1 MLQLLKNQFQ
11 KLKYFFVVATM
22 KELSYLQVHIDSWTF
37 IFVNATSFLTLLSTT
52 THSVL
57 QICIQ
62 KKVTERA
69 STTFR
74 LNKLYK
80 R

>member
-1 MLQLLKNQFQ
+1 
-11 KLKYFFVVATM
+11 M
-22 KELSYLQVHIDSWTF
+22 KEISCLQVHVDSQTF
-37 IFVNATSFLTLLSTT
+37 IFVNVAGFLTLLSTT

-62 KKVTERA
+62 EKVTGRA

-80 R
+80 RYCLHSSDYTNATYLFY

>member
-1 MLQLLKNQFQ
+1 
-11 KLKYFFVVATM
+11 M

-37 IFVNATSFLTLLSTT
+37 IFVNVIGFLTLLSTT
-52 THSVL
+52 IHSVL
-57 QICIQ
+57 QIRIQ
-62 KKVTERA
+62 KKVAGRA

>member
-1 MLQLLKNQFQ
+1 
-11 KLKYFFVVATM
+11 M
-22 KELSYLQVHIDSWTF
+22 KELSCLQVHIDSWAF
-37 IFVNATSFLTLLSTT
+37 IFVNVIGFLALLSTT

-57 QICIQ
+57 QMCIQ
-62 KKVTERA
+62 ERVTGRA
-69 STTFR
+69 TTTFR

>member
-1 MLQLLKNQFQ
+1 
-11 KLKYFFVVATM
+11 M
-22 KELSYLQVHIDSWTF
+22 KELSYLQVHIDSWAF
-37 IFVNATSFLTLLSTT
+37 IFVNVIGFLTLLSIT

-57 QICIQ
+57 QIYIQ
-62 KKVTERA
+62 EKVTERVT
-69 STTFR
+69 TTFR

>member
-1 MLQLLKNQFQ
+1 
-11 KLKYFFVVATM
+11 M
-22 KELSYLQVHIDSWTF
+22 KELSYLQVHIDSWAF
-37 IFVNATSFLTLLSTT
+37 IFVNVIGFLTLLSTT

-57 QICIQ
+57 QIYIQ
-62 KKVTERA
+62 EKVTERVT
-69 STTFR
+69 TTFG

>member
-1 MLQLLKNQFQ
+1 
-11 KLKYFFVVATM
+11 M
-22 KELSYLQVHIDSWTF
+22 KELSYLQVHIDSWAF
-37 IFVNATSFLTLLSTT
+37 IFVNVIGFLTLLSTT

-57 QICIQ
+57 QTRIQ
-62 KKVTERA
+62 EKVTGRVT
-69 STTFR
+69 TTFR

>member
-1 MLQLLKNQFQ
+1 
-11 KLKYFFVVATM
+11 M

-37 IFVNATSFLTLLSTT
+37 IFVNVIGFLTLLSATAFL
-52 THSVL
+52 VL
-57 QICIQ
+57 QIRIQ
-62 KKVTERA
+62 EKVTERA